1 VRASQFVTMSSR
13 RSTRARRPVKSIY
26 DDARTEQAAAIVETS
41 AGFKNKKKMRTK
53 EPMLDSPMYNLPDAV
68 LIHISSFVNDT
79 SKVLL
84 AVALTA
90 SSDAIRKSNY
100 DIKPCPGAKAILNQR
115 VRRFRGPMTRVLSR
129 YKIDFADVDKEL
141 AARLSDEDVG
151 GILAFIDSVFGIK
164 TVKLTHCV
172 NITGRCLEPLRGS
185 TILKELDLSL
195 VDKDCLHITHP
206 EFKIAEAD
214 VIPILDSIIEADG
227 FSLMH
232 IQFPKRWRE
241 EQSRMMRRFLS
252 KYNRIMN
259 DEEIRCENCNRNCSG
274 SAGRPWISKKR
285 DEFGI
290 YNYTCYTCKKS
301 FCRECAEEMEMDH
314 KPCENCGTRQCRDC
328 RGASFCN
335 ALECEYCHVSVLC

>member
-1 VRASQFVTMSSR
+1 MSSR

-53 EPMLDSPMYNLPDAV
+53 ERPMLDSPICNLPDAV
-68 LIHISSFVNDT
+68 LILISSFVEDT

-115 VRRFRGPMTRVLSR
+115 VRGLYQGMFYGHMTRLFKSYYV
-129 YKIDFADVDKEL
+129 DFADVDKEL
-141 AARLSDEDVG
+141 AVRLSDEDVG

-185 TILKELDLSL
+185 TTLKELDLSL

-227 FSLMH
+227 FSLKH

-241 EQSRMMRRFLS
+241 VQSRMMRRFLS

-259 DEEIRCENCNRNCSG
+259 EKEIRCGNCDRNFSR
-274 SAGRPWISKKR
+274 SAGRLIINSINMYP
-285 DEFGI
+285 D
-290 YNYTCYTCKKS
+290 
-301 FCRECAEEMEMDH
+301 
-314 KPCENCGTRQCRDC
+314 
-328 RGASFCN
+328 
-335 ALECEYCHVSVLC
+335 L